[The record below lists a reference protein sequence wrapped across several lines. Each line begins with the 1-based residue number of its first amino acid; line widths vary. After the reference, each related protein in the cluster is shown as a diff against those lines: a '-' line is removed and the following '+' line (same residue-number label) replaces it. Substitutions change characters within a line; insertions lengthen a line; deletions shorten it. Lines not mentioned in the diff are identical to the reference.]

1 MNFQDMQKSMIWRL
15 LIIGLIVDI
24 ILAFIIW
31 YFIRGSDQAKW
42 SSAFFI
48 VAAFWIGTAVTGIRM
63 ALFHFVLHTRV
74 PPPFASERQSFSY
87 LERMANDSDEDVDS
101 RIKATM
107 LSTAFETS
115 GQFRGFMRNLVFNVA
130 ADRAVE
136 RYFQTEPKRPERPEA
151 DSEDYD

>member
-1 MNFQDMQKSMIWRL
+1 
-15 LIIGLIVDI
+15 
-24 ILAFIIW
+24 
-31 YFIRGSDQAKW
+31 
-42 SSAFFI
+42 
-48 VAAFWIGTAVTGIRM
+48 M
-63 ALFHFVLHTRV
+63 ALFHFVLHKTTKSEYIENAILAMLRNTRV

-136 RYFQTEPKRPERPEA
+136 RYFQTEPKRPERPEVA
-151 DSEDYD
+151 AEDDY